1 MLKCPF
7 TSLLRNKL
15 RARLHPQRAHPIQ
28 VFKVSA
34 ADGIAD
40 LFAAADLDAPG
51 RILSFENR
59 RDSMQHGLEA
69 FS

>member
-1 MLKCPF
+1 M
-7 TSLLRNKL
+7 
-15 RARLHPQRAHPIQ
+15 HPERAHPIQ
-28 VFKVSA
+28 VFKISA

-40 LFAAADLDAPG
+40 LFAAADLDATRQNPLFRESAG
-51 RILSFENR
+51 ENQ